1 MQTDGGNI
9 VVISKGICAAALKD
23 VASKYIDVADID
35 NFLLEHEVRVKE
47 LMTTEALIN
56 VTEAETRI
64 AKEMAE
70 EVKAKAL
77 LDKRNAAKQALI
89 TLQKFNWIKENY
101 SKKDWNTA
109 LKHMLGGTMGEF
121 KPGASDSVAKRM
133 DALRQKAESSFLDEI
148 QRNNY
153 DKFYFDEANHMAIM
167 VELSELKPN
176 GQPGRSG
183 SEMAKEVANIMER
196 HQEFWRQEAN
206 RQGAFIE
213 KLPGY
218 SIAQTHDVMKLTPH
232 KIDGKMETVEDAFKR
247 WADFI
252 KPKLD
257 WGRTFKG
264 MKTDKV
270 LREIWDGLS
279 TGVHLTYDQ
288 GIGINV
294 GGNRAQ
300 RLSNSRKL
308 HFKDGESFY
317 LYNQEYGMGNLV
329 YGYNQGLQRLAKN
342 SALIGEMGVN
352 PKKLI
357 DDLYDVMKIS
367 TSRSGEAL
375 DRSIM
380 SVGDMDYH
388 WDPGV
393 KNLFIEVTGKNKVP
407 ASNTLAQIG
416 TIARG
421 VNSMCKLGMATISSF
436 SDIATQISQAT
447 YMGISRSESLMNIGK
462 TLTDISRKGMTPAE
476 KQMLSSFGLVA
487 ESLIS
492 NLHEHINAGSMGNGW
507 LAKAQNRYFKM
518 IGLDWWT
525 TSLKKSMALSL
536 NHDLGEFLANGK
548 QFGELRGT
556 MQKMLESY
564 NLGQNEMKLLKSMP
578 LIKENGRNFIDANYV
593 QHIPDDIV
601 ARYLG
606 ITDKEAGYA
615 TKIKNTK
622 IDLETKLRSFVYD
635 RVIASVIEPD
645 VNVKAW
651 LNQGTQVGT
660 VSGEIARSVGQFK
673 SFAISIIARAVN
685 PWIFNTSGMERA
697 MGLGEMMLATT
708 ALGYLAISCKDVV
721 RGKTPPELNEKTALR
736 AMLQGG
742 ALGLFGDILFGES
755 TTNASLVGS
764 MAGPVGNM
772 IDDAYSVYV
781 AAREGN
787 DAAAMALKK
796 GRNYLPGQNI
806 FWAKLP
812 LDYLLM
818 YRLQEWAN
826 PGYLDRMERNLYNR
840 TGQEYW
846 LSPSEFVK

>member
-1 MQTDGGNI
+1 MPI
-9 VVISKGICAAALKD
+9 PKGVCARALRD
-23 VASKYIDVADID
+23 VASKYIDISEID
-35 NFLLEHEVRVKE
+35 AFILEHETRVKE
-47 LMTTEALIN
+47 LMAVDSFISA
-56 VTEAETRI
+56 TEAELRI

-70 EVKAKAL
+70 ETKLRAIM
-77 LDKRNAAKQALI
+77 DKRNAAKQALI

-101 SKKDWNTA
+101 SKKEWNTA
-109 LKHMLGGTMGEF
+109 LKHMLGGTLGEF
-121 KPGASDSVAKRM
+121 KPGASNSVAKRM
-133 DALRQKAESSFLDEI
+133 DAMRQKAEASFLDEI

-153 DKFYFDEANHMAIM
+153 EKFYFDEANHMNIM
-167 VELSELKPN
+167 IELSELKPG

-183 SEMAKEVANIMER
+183 SEMAKEIAAIMEK

-218 SIAQTHDVMKLTPH
+218 SIAQTHDIMKLTPR
-232 KIDGKMETVEDAFKR
+232 KGETVEDAFKR

-257 WGRTFKG
+257 WSRTFRG
-264 MKTDKV
+264 ANMDRT

-288 GIGINV
+288 GIGVNT

-300 RLSNSRKL
+300 RLSNNRKL
-308 HFKDGESFY
+308 HFINGESFY
-317 LYNQEYGMGNLV
+317 LYNKEYGTGNLV
-329 YGYNQGLQRLAKN
+329 YGYNSGLERLAKN

-357 DDLYDVMKIS
+357 DDLYDVMKVS
-367 TSRSGEAL
+367 TSRSGEVL
-375 DRSIM
+375 DRKAMGI
-380 SVGDMDYH
+380 GDMEYH
-388 WDPGV
+388 WDSGV
-393 KNLFIEVTGKNKVP
+393 KNLFIEITGKNKIP

-416 TIARG
+416 TVARG
-421 VNSMCKLGMATISSF
+421 INSLAKLGMATISSF
-436 SDIATQISQAT
+436 SDIATQVSQAT
-447 YMGISRSESLMNIGK
+447 YMGIARSEALMNIGR

-476 KQMLSSFGLVA
+476 KQMLSSFGLIT
-487 ESLIS
+487 ESLVS

-548 QFGELRGT
+548 QFGELKGT
-556 MQKMLESY
+556 MQKVLSSY
-564 NLGQNEMKLLKSMP
+564 SLGPKEVKLLKAMP

-593 QHIPDDIV
+593 QKIPDNII
-601 ARYLG
+601 AQYLN
-606 ITDKEAGYA
+606 IMPDTVGYSSR
-615 TKIKNTK
+615 IKNTK
-622 IDLETKLRSFVYD
+622 IDLETKLRAFIYD
-635 RVIASVIEPD
+635 RVMASVIEPD
-645 VNVKAW
+645 INVKAW

-660 VSGEIARSVGQFK
+660 VTGEIARSVGQFK
-673 SFAISIIARAVN
+673 SFALSIIARAIN
-685 PWIFNTSGMERA
+685 PWIFNTSGVERV
-697 MGLGEMMLATT
+697 MGLGELMLATT

-742 ALGLFGDILFGES
+742 ALGLFGDVLFGES
-755 TTNASLVGS
+755 NGASLVGS
-764 MAGPVGNM
+764 MVGPVGNTV
-772 IDDAYSVYV
+772 DDFYSIYI
-781 AAREGN
+781 AARDGN

-812 LDYLLM
+812 LDYLLL

-826 PGYLDRMERNLYNR
+826 PGYLDRMERNLYNK

>member
-1 MQTDGGNI
+1 MPI
-9 VVISKGICAAALKD
+9 PKGVCVRALKD
-23 VASKYIDVADID
+23 VASKYIDVAEID
-35 NFLLEHEVRVKE
+35 NFILEHETRVKE
-47 LMTTEALIN
+47 LMA
-56 VTEAETRI
+56 VDAFVSATEAELRV

-70 EVKAKAL
+70 ETKLKAL

-89 TLQKFNWIKENY
+89 TLRKFNWIKENY
-101 SKKDWNTA
+101 PKTEWNTA

-133 DALRQKAESSFLDEI
+133 TAMKEKAEASFLRELE
-148 QRNNY
+148 QSNY
-153 DKFYFDEANHMAIM
+153 DKFYTDEANELAIM
-167 VELSELKPN
+167 IELSELKP
-176 GQPGRSG
+176 GGKPGKSG
-183 SEMAKEVANIMER
+183 SETAKEVAAIMER

-206 RQGAFIE
+206 RQGANIE

-218 SIAQTHDVMKLTPH
+218 SIAQTHDIMKLTQR
-232 KIDGKMETVEDAFKR
+232 KIDGKLETVDESFKR

-257 WGRTFKG
+257 WKQTFRG
-264 MKTDKV
+264 LNADKA
-270 LREIWDGLS
+270 LRQIWDGLS

-288 GIGINV
+288 GIGITTA
-294 GGNRAQ
+294 GNRAQ

-308 HFKDGESFY
+308 HFIDGESFY
-317 LYNQEYGMGNLV
+317 LYNKEYGTGNLA
-329 YGYNQGLQRLAKN
+329 YGYNSGLERLAKN

-357 DDLYDVMKIS
+357 DDLYDVMKI
-367 TSRSGEAL
+367 TTARSGEAT
-375 DRSIM
+375 DRKAIAI
-380 SVGDMDYH
+380 GDMDYH

-393 KNLFIEVTGKNKVP
+393 KNLFIELTGKNKIP

-416 TIARG
+416 TITRG
-421 VNSMCKLGMATISSF
+421 VNSLAKLGMATISSF
-436 SDIATQISQAT
+436 SDIATQVSQAT
-447 YMGISRSESLMNIGK
+447 FMGISRSTALTNI
-462 TLTDISRKGMTPAE
+462 TRMLTDLSRKGLTPAE
-476 KQMLSSFGLVA
+476 KQMLSSFGLVT
-487 ESLIS
+487 ESLVS
-492 NLHEHINAGSMGNGW
+492 NLHEAVNNGSLGSGW

-525 TSLKKSMALSL
+525 SSLKKSMALSL

-548 QFGELRGT
+548 QFGEFRGT

-564 NLGQNEMKLLKSMP
+564 NLGPNEMKLLKAMP
-578 LIKENGRNFIDANYV
+578 LIKENGRSFIDANYV
-593 QHIPDDIV
+593 HKIPDELF
-601 ARYLG
+601 AKYLG
-606 ITDKEAGYA
+606 ISSDVVGYENR
-615 TKIKNTK
+615 IKGAK

-635 RVIASVIEPD
+635 RVRSSVIEPD
-645 VNVKAW
+645 INIKAW
-651 LNQGTQVGT
+651 LSQGTQVGT
-660 VSGEIARSVGQFK
+660 IPGEVARSFGQFK
-673 SFAISIIARAVN
+673 SFALSIITQAAN
-685 PWIFNTSGMERA
+685 PWLFNTKGAERF
-697 MGLGEMMLATT
+697 MGLGELILTT
-708 ALGYLAISCKDVV
+708 TMLGYLAISCKDVV
-721 RGKTPPELNEKTALR
+721 RGKTPPELNGKTALR

-742 ALGLFGDILFGES
+742 ALGLFGDVLFGES
-755 TTNASLVGS
+755 NGASLVGS
-764 MAGPVGNM
+764 MVGPAGNT
-772 IDDAYSVYV
+772 IDDMYSVYA
-781 AAREGN
+781 AARDGN

>member
-1 MQTDGGNI
+1 MAI
-9 VVISKGICAAALKD
+9 PKGICAAALKD
-23 VASKYIDVADID
+23 VADKYIDVADVD
-35 NFLLEHEVRVKE
+35 NFLVEHEARVKE
-47 LMTTEALIN
+47 LMATEALIN
-56 VTEAETRI
+56 ATEAETRI

-70 EVKAKAL
+70 EIKAKAL
-77 LDKRNAAKQALI
+77 LDKRNAAKQALL

-101 SKKDWNTA
+101 PKKEWNTA
-109 LKHMLGGTMGEF
+109 LKHMLGGTLGEF
-121 KPGASDSVAKRM
+121 KPGASNSVAKRM
-133 DALRQKAESSFLDEI
+133 DALRQKAEASFLDEI
-148 QRNNY
+148 QQNNY
-153 DKFYFDEANHMAIM
+153 DKFYFDEANHRAIM
-167 VELSELKPN
+167 IELAELKPN
-176 GQPGRSG
+176 GKPGRSG
-183 SEMAKEVANIMER
+183 SEMAKEVATIMER
-196 HQEFWRQEAN
+196 HQEFWRNEAN

-218 SIAQTHDVMKLTPH
+218 SIAQTHDVMKLAPH

-257 WGRTFKG
+257 WGRTFRG
-264 MKTDKV
+264 MKVDRT

-288 GIGINV
+288 GIGINT

-317 LYNQEYGMGNLV
+317 LYNHEYGTGNLV
-329 YGYNQGLQRLAKN
+329 YGFNSGLERLAKN
-342 SALIGEMGVN
+342 SGLIGEMGVN

-380 SVGDMDYH
+380 AMGDMEYH

-393 KNLFIEVTGKNKVP
+393 KNLFIELTGKNKIP
-407 ASNTLAQIG
+407 ASNTLAQVG
-416 TIARG
+416 TISRG
-421 VNSMCKLGMATISSF
+421 LNSMCKLGMATISSF
-436 SDIATQISQAT
+436 SDIATQVSQAT

-462 TLTDISRKGMTPAE
+462 MLTDLSRKGLSPAE
-476 KQMLSSFGLVA
+476 KQMLTSFGLVT
-487 ESLIS
+487 ESLVS

-564 NLGQNEMKLLKSMP
+564 NLGPNEMKLLKEMP
-578 LIKENGRNFIDANYV
+578 LVKENGRNFIDANYV
-593 QHIPDDIV
+593 HKIPDATI
-601 ARYLG
+601 AKYLN
-606 ITDKEAGYA
+606 IDDKVVGYSNRIQSA
-615 TKIKNTK
+615 K

-635 RVIASVIEPD
+635 RVLASVIEPD
-645 VNVKAW
+645 INTRAW
-651 LNQGTQVGT
+651 LNQGTQAGT
-660 VSGEIARSVGQFK
+660 IPGELLRSVGQFK
-673 SFAISIIARAVN
+673 SFAISIITRAVN
-685 PWIFNTSGMERA
+685 PWIFNTKGMERA

-721 RGKTPPELNEKTALR
+721 RGKTPPELNEKTVMR

-755 TTNASLVGS
+755 NGASLVGS
-764 MAGPVGNM
+764 MAGPVGNT
-772 IDDAYSVYV
+772 IDDMYSVYT
-781 AAREGN
+781 AARDGN

-806 FWAKLP
+806 FWAKMP